1 MIHILFFFSSRRR
14 HTRYI
19 GDWSSDVCSSDL
31 LTIFDQW
38 NEIIVDGLVQ
48 PVRVDGD
55 SAPKLFAATQWR
67 SNIYTRTFIDSNGDG
82 VSQGEEP
89 GLALV
94 NTNIRYRDGS
104 IGFFNNTDLNGYAG
118 VHEVFPFS

>member
-1 MIHILFFFSSRRR
+1 MFERHCVAANSLGAESPSTLTGCTRPSTMSSF
-14 HTRYI
+14 HWSKMVSFQSPLGISGKVTFTDI
-19 GDWSSDVCSSDL
+19 PKGDWK

-38 NEIIVDGLVQ
+38 NELIVDGLVQ

-82 VSQGEEP
+82 VSQG
-89 GLALV
+89 
-94 NTNIRYRDGS
+94 
-104 IGFFNNTDLNGYAG
+104 
-118 VHEVFPFS
+118 